1 MMGRSRVGMNGWSE
15 RASERDSSSAG
26 GRGRVI
32 VPLPQRLPTIAAVT
46 CMEMNGI
53 GSNAWLAS

>member
-15 RASERDSSSAG
+15 RASERDSSAG

-46 CMEMNGI
+46 
-53 GSNAWLAS
+53 WR

>member
-1 MMGRSRVGMNGWSE
+1 MIGRSRVDMNGWSE
-15 RASERDSSSAG
+15 RAG

-46 CMEMNGI
+46 
-53 GSNAWLAS
+53 WK